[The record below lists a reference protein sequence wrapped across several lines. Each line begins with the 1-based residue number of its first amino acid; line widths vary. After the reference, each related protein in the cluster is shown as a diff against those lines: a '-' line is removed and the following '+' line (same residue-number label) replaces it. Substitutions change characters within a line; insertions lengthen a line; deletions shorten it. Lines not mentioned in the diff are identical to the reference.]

1 MKLILHNKKKMV
13 LLNSNIYILTLIN
26 QCIHLS
32 RIKRRGVSTLLSG
45 LKKND
50 YKSVKFLC
58 IKIYPLCRN
67 YIRKFTFTYIY

>member
-1 MKLILHNKKKMV
+1 MYPLKEKKKTR
-13 LLNSNIYILTLIN
+13 SQYI
-26 QCIHLS
+26 
-32 RIKRRGVSTLLSG
+32 IKWI
-45 LKKND
+45 KKND